1 MSANEPSTEKQR
13 LLNALFDDPKR
24 EHVNIKFFRGMIGNA
39 IPVETFCA
47 QITAA
52 LEQLDNKMLQP
63 TAGIEES
70 FPTVNIKELVVSA

>member
-24 EHVNIKFFRGMIGNA
+24 EHVN
-39 IPVETFCA
+39 
-47 QITAA
+47 
-52 LEQLDNKMLQP
+52 NKMLQP